1 MENVRNIPP
10 LNIQGAK
17 IVKRNF
23 AGRREE
29 HNNVVMNREGNHY
42 FTIRID
48 DPELANSL
56 LADGWKLR
64 VGKLRNE
71 DDEPRWYMDV
81 KVAFNEYYPTKI
93 CMYSGKTRKEL
104 NEDTCAILDRA
115 RIINADMTVR
125 PRYWEVNGKS
135 GYKAYLKVL
144 HVTIEE
150 EDPWADAYA
159 QYDEQ

>member
-1 MENVRNIPP
+1 MKTLKAIYYRMKQKNAY
-10 LNIQGAK
+10 L
-17 IVKRNF
+17 
-23 AGRREE
+23 
-29 HNNVVMNREGNHY
+29 Y
-42 FTIRID
+42 F
-48 DPELANSL
+48 EYWHKKALANMKDMNKWL
-56 LADGWKLR
+56 VCIDH
-64 VGKLRNE
+64 KLRNE
-71 DDEPRWYMDV
+71 DDEPRWYMDI

-104 NEDTCAILDRA
+104 NEDTCASLDRA

-144 HVTIEE
+144 HATIEE

>member
-23 AGRREE
+23 AGRAEDY
-29 HNNVVMNREGNHY
+29 NREGNRY
-42 FTIRID
+42 FTVRID
-48 DPELANSL
+48 NPELANSL

-64 VGKLRNE
+64 EGKLRNE

-93 CMYSGKTRKEL
+93 CVYAGKTRREL
-104 NEDTCAILDRA
+104 NEDTVATL
-115 RIINADMTVR
+115 VR

>member
-1 MENVRNIPP
+1 MQLV
-10 LNIQGAK
+10 L
-17 IVKRNF
+17 
-23 AGRREE
+23 E
-29 HNNVVMNREGNHY
+29 HNVVLSRLTLSAGLTAVDNSQADMGM
-42 FTIRID
+42 RIYPGVD
-48 DPELANSL
+48 ASWQ

-64 VGKLRNE
+64 EGKLRNE

-150 EDPWADAYA
+150 EDPWADAYS

>member
-23 AGRREE
+23 AGRGEDY
-29 HNNVVMNREGNHY
+29 NREGNRY

-56 LADGWKLR
+56 LEDGWKLR
-64 VGKLRNE
+64 EGKLRNE

-150 EDPWADAYA
+150 EDPWADSYS